1 MKTLLAPIDFSAVS
15 INAATYAARLAQHLG
30 AELEL
35 LHVLDV
41 PVVYGEIPVS
51 GGSYDNLMQHA
62 KTELRDLAHKLSA
75 PYDGELSIHW
85 VIKTGAP
92 LYEIMQYAH
101 QQQPWMV
108 VMATRG
114 LGQVERF
121 LLGSTTLST
130 VKECDVPVL
139 VIPEG
144 HTFTA
149 PHKIGLASDLDN
161 VVERTPEPFIH
172 ELLQALQAEL
182 HIVHNNA
189 NYHEYEPE
197 VMQESLLLDTMFSRD
212 KHRFHFMHEELT
224 EEAIIQYAETEQLDW
239 LMVMP
244 RKHGFF
250 DDLFGHQ
257 HTRTFVLHSSL
268 PVLVLN
274 SCAFD

>member
-15 INAATYAARLAQHLG
+15 INAASYAARLAHHLG

-35 LHVLDV
+35 LHVLEV
-41 PVVYGEIPVS
+41 PVVYGEIPLS
-51 GGSYDNLMQHA
+51 GGSYEHLMEHA
-62 KTELRDLAHKLSA
+62 KTELRDLAHKLA
-75 PYDGELSIHW
+75 RPYDGELSIRW

-92 LYEIMQYAH
+92 LYEIIQHAH

-114 LGQVERF
+114 LGQLEQF

-130 VKECDVPVL
+130 IKECDVPVL

-149 PHKIGLASDLDN
+149 PHKIGLASDLKN
-161 VVERTPEPFIH
+161 VAERTPEHFIH
-172 ELLQALQAEL
+172 ELLQAFNAEL
-182 HIVHNNA
+182 YIVHNNA
-189 NYHEYEPE
+189 NYQEYEPE

-212 KHRFHFMHEELT
+212 RHRFHFIHEELT
-224 EEAIIQYAETEQLDW
+224 EEAIIRYAEAEQLDW

-250 DDLFGHQ
+250 DNLFGHQ
-257 HTRTFVLHSSL
+257 HTRTFVLHSKL

>member
-15 INAATYAARLAQHLG
+15 VNAATYAARLAHHLE

-41 PVVYGEIPVS
+41 PVVYGEIPVT
-51 GGSYDNLMQHA
+51 GGSYDNLLQNA

-75 PYDGELSIHW
+75 PYEGELSIHW
-85 VIKTGAP
+85 EIKMGAP
-92 LYEIMQYAH
+92 LYEIMKYAH

-144 HTFTA
+144 HTFSA
-149 PHKIGLASDLDN
+149 PLKIGLASDLDN
-161 VVERTPEPFIH
+161 VVERTPEPYIH
-172 ELLQALQAEL
+172 ELMEALGAEL
-182 HIVHNNA
+182 HIIHNNA
-189 NYHEYEPE
+189 NFHEYEPE
-197 VMQESLLLDTMFSRD
+197 VMQESMLLDTMFSRE
-212 KHRFHFMHEELT
+212 KHQFHFIHHDYT
-224 EEAIIQYAETEQLDW
+224 EEAIIKFADNENLDW
-239 LMVMP
+239 LMVLP
-244 RKHGFF
+244 KKHGFF

-257 HTRTFVLHSSL
+257 HTRRFVLHSKL
-268 PVLVLN
+268 PVLVLS